1 MNNGMSLGR
10 EAGVQMQF
18 GVRLWM
24 PYAAVSLGF
33 TMFLLRLIAD
43 LVAVLLKIVPPFG
56 LDDN

>member
-1 MNNGMSLGR
+1 L
-10 EAGVQMQF
+10 

-24 PYAAVSLGF
+24 PYAALPLGF